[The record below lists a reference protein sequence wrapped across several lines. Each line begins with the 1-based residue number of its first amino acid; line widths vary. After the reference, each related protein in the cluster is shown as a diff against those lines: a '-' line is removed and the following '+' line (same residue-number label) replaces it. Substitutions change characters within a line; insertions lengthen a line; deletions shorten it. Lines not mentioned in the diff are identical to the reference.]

1 MVIVFTKDADPVS
14 DYDIEEFYNMFKKVK
29 EIHICNS
36 LLLMRF
42 RVGVAR
48 GEIENFT
55 IRVEQEDG
63 SYLDIVNNP
72 QYANSSRVLGL
83 MDEYLDKLLNL

>member
-14 DYDIEEFYNMFKKVK
+14 DYDIEEFYNMFKKMK
-29 EIHICNS
+29 EIHICNT

-42 RVGVAR
+42 RVGVAK

-55 IRVEQEDG
+55 IRVQQEDG
-63 SYLDIVNNP
+63 SYIDVENNP
-72 QYANSSRVLGL
+72 QYADSARVFGL
-83 MDEYLDKLLNL
+83 FDEYLDNLLNL